1 MIKKHF
7 KLIAF
12 TIKMITQLNKKL
24 FFLVTLLALVGGVT
38 PIISLMIT
46 QNILN
51 SIQSMSLPFDEIVGL
66 VIIYCVFSISV
77 MIVQNINAYI
87 SEQLNIFLIYRMKFV
102 LMEKCSELP
111 LESLEETDTYDMIT
125 RLENEIAVKPSQAL
139 SALVGIASISITLV
153 TALVILFRW
162 QIWMFLIFI
171 IISLISLI
179 SHLKVANKE
188 FQMRFNRSN
197 KEREVWYYAFL
208 LTRDTAFKEVKI
220 LNLKDYFLKKY
231 WELVKL
237 FIKEENQL
245 NRFSILLQVMLSFL
259 QDLMAGF
266 VMFIAIREAYLGFIL
281 IGTALVYM
289 NVTNM
294 IQGAIGG
301 LATHIHSLYNSN
313 LYMSL
318 LKDFLKLET
327 QSQLGEYEVKEINS
341 LKVSNVSY
349 DYPNQ
354 KNVLKDVSFELFKGE
369 RVAIVGENG
378 SGKSTLLK
386 LLCGLYKP
394 SSGDISINGQAFR
407 NVNME
412 SYKKNISVLFQDFL
426 KLESSLLEN
435 IHIGHIDEEVDQEQ
449 VKEALD
455 FAGVDF
461 FKEGENYDY
470 HRFLGNWFEDGS
482 QVSGG
487 QWQKIALARAYY
499 KEAQLYFLDEPSSA
513 LDVLAEMKI
522 FESFFEKSRHKLG
535 VFITHRI
542 KIAKQADKIIVMS
555 KGEIVDVGDHDYLY
569 QQCSLYRAL
578 LEKEEELNILKKEEG
593 LE

>member
-1 MIKKHF
+1 
-7 KLIAF
+7 
-12 TIKMITQLNKKL
+12 
-24 FFLVTLLALVGGVT
+24 
-38 PIISLMIT
+38 
-46 QNILN
+46 
-51 SIQSMSLPFDEIVGL
+51 MSLPLNDVLGL
-66 VIIYCVFSISV
+66 VVIYCVFSISV
-77 MIVQNINAYI
+77 MIIQNVNSYF
-87 SEQLNIFLIYRMKFV
+87 SQQLNIFLMYRMKFL

-111 LESLEETDTYDMIT
+111 LERLEETETYDMIT
-125 RLENEIAVKPSQAL
+125 RLENEIAVKPSQSL
-139 SALVGIASISITLV
+139 SALVGIVSISITLV
-153 TALVILFRW
+153 TALVILFQWR
-162 QIWMFLIFI
+162 IWMFLIFI
-171 IISLISLI
+171 IISLIALSA
-179 SHLKVANKE
+179 HLKIANKE

-231 WELVKL
+231 WGLVKS

-245 NRFSILLQVMLSFL
+245 NRFSILLQVMLSLL

-313 LYMSL
+313 LYMSM

-327 QSQLGEYEVKEINS
+327 QSQLGDYEVKEVNS
-341 LKVSNVSY
+341 LKISRVFYN
-349 DYPNQ
+349 YPNQ
-354 KNVLKDVSFELFKGE
+354 QDVLKDVSFELFKGE

-386 LLCGLYKP
+386 LLCGLYEP
-394 SSGDISINGQAFR
+394 SDGVISINGQVF
-407 NVNME
+407 NNINMD

-435 IHIGHIDEEVDQEQ
+435 IHIGHIDEEINQEKI
-449 VKEALD
+449 KEALD

-461 FKEGENYDY
+461 FKEGEHYDY

-482 QVSGG
+482 QISGG

-499 KEAQLYFLDEPSSA
+499 KEAQIYFLDEPSSA
-513 LDVLAEMKI
+513 LDVFAEMKI
-522 FESFFEKSRHKLG
+522 FESFFEKSRHKIG
-535 VFITHRI
+535 VFITHRV

-555 KGEIVDVGDHDYLY
+555 KGEVVDVGSHDYLH
-569 QQCSLYRAL
+569 QHCSLYKEM
-578 LEKEEELNILKKEEG
+578 LEKEEELNILKKEEET